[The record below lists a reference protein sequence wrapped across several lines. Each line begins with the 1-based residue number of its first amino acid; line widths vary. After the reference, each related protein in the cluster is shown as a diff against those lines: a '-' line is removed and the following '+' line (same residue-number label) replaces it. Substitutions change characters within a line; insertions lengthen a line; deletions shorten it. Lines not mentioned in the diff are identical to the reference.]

1 MGRFSD
7 YVKAKHGCNDD
18 NERERSLDEADQKYP
33 HILKEKYNVAWQVIQ
48 KNSFWA
54 SDKHLAEV
62 MMSITGTIISDGSAN
77 YKVYESKFFD
87 DDFLKSFLEG
97 GQLSIYQCQDE
108 KCLTLREG
116 TQYLSKDSSYYGRV
130 ESILRSI
137 EEKIYSEEPLTEV
150 EQSLINE
157 TRLPIFKIINVM
169 SAYHQGRSP
178 IDLVSYAELIAQD
191 LALSYVKNVID
202 IARYAASQLMQVQMN
217 AKPIE
222 DYIKKLNEIERRI
235 RMKEKEVKDKIDQV
249 VLLIQKTELLEK
261 EIFAKLRGIVKE

>member
-1 MGRFSD
+1 M
-7 YVKAKHGCNDD
+7 
-18 NERERSLDEADQKYP
+18 
-33 HILKEKYNVAWQVIQ
+33 
-48 KNSFWA
+48 
-54 SDKHLAEV
+54 
-62 MMSITGTIISDGSAN
+62 
-77 YKVYESKFFD
+77 
-87 DDFLKSFLEG
+87 
-97 GQLSIYQCQDE
+97 
-108 KCLTLREG
+108 
-116 TQYLSKDSSYYGRV
+116 

-235 RMKEKEVKDKIDQV
+235 RMKEKEVKDKIDQA
-249 VLLIQKTELLEK
+249 I
-261 EIFAKLRGIVKE
+261 